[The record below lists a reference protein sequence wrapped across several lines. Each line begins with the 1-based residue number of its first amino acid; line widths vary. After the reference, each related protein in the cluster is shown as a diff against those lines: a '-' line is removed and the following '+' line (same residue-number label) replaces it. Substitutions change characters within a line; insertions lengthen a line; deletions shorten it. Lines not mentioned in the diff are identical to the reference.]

1 MYTIQ
6 HTGNYLVYTIQHTG
20 NYLVYTIQH
29 TGNYLVYTI
38 QHGRVKIKWPGW
50 LEKNTNLVENVKEIN

>member
-1 MYTIQ
+1 
-6 HTGNYLVYTIQHTG
+6 VYTIQHTG